1 VVEEN
6 GERGH
11 AVLTSN
17 ELGKGQ
23 EEEKVSQ
30 AVDQT

>member
-11 AVLTSN
+11 AAPISN
-17 ELGKGQ
+17 ELGIGQ
-23 EEEKVSQ
+23 EEEEIFK
-30 AVDQT
+30 TY